1 MGCVVCMWR
10 RSRAAASGMS
20 LHQTFVHVRGTVM
33 VRAVT
38 GSTHATLEACQ
49 QVKLAREFI
58 TYLLLQDAGS
68 HHTQFL
74 KATLCDQRPWNAKK
88 PGHNA
93 YLGSSSIPEPLQ
105 IERSDA
111 MGCAIACMEE
121 TCIGYHRKSSSYPCS
136 ASSRNHWFISA
147 MAGG

>member
-1 MGCVVCMWR
+1 
-10 RSRAAASGMS
+10 MS

-38 GSTHATLEACQ
+38 GSTHVTLEVCQ
-49 QVKLAREFI
+49 KFKRVREFI

-68 HHTQFL
+68 HHGQFL
-74 KATLCDQRPWNAKK
+74 KAALCDQRPWNATK
-88 PGHNA
+88 PGHSA

-111 MGCAIACMEE
+111 M
-121 TCIGYHRKSSSYPCS
+121 
-136 ASSRNHWFISA
+136 
-147 MAGG
+147 